1 MVPRGRSDRTINR
14 PGRLSALERAMT
26 EPEGPTAP
34 LPDRRT
40 AGERLAA
47 RLRPYQKED
56 PLVIALPR
64 GGVPVAYE
72 IATRLGAPLDILI
85 VRKIG
90 APGNPEY
97 GLGAVVEGGTR
108 FLDEARVRAVGHTV
122 RDLGPTIAR
131 EEAEVERRARE
142 YRTGRPTA
150 ELKDRTVIL
159 VDDGVATGGT
169 VLAALRALRARGP
182 RRIVVALGVAPPD
195 TVETLRAEVDDIV
208 VLLVPEQFF
217 AVGEWYRQFP
227 QVSDEEVR
235 RCLERSRAPPAVG
248 SPLTSAKTPAG

>member
-1 MVPRGRSDRTINR
+1 M
-14 PGRLSALERAMT
+14 
-26 EPEGPTAP
+26 P

-40 AGERLAA
+40 AGERLAE
-47 RLRPYQKED
+47 RLQRYRAQD
-56 PLVIALPR
+56 PVVVALPR

-72 IATRLGAPLDILI
+72 IAARLGAPLDILI

-142 YRTGRPTA
+142 YRAGKPATDLR
-150 ELKDRTVIL
+150 DRTVIL

-169 VLAALRALRARGP
+169 VLAALRALRKRSP
-182 RRIVVALGVAPPD
+182 RQVVVALGVAPPD
-195 TVETLRAEVDDIV
+195 TVEALRAEVDDIV

-227 QVSDEEVR
+227 QLSDEEVR
-235 RCLERSRAPPAVG
+235 RFLERSRAPPA
-248 SPLTSAKTPAG
+248 SPAR

>member
-1 MVPRGRSDRTINR
+1 MS
-14 PGRLSALERAMT
+14 
-26 EPEGPTAP
+26 EPEGSLRP

-40 AGERLAA
+40 AGKLLAERL
-47 RLRPYQKED
+47 RQYREERPVV
-56 PLVIALPR
+56 LALPR
-64 GGVPVAYE
+64 GGVPVGFE
-72 IATRLGAPLDILI
+72 IATRLGAPLDVLI

-108 FLDEARVRAVGHTV
+108 YLDEPRVRAIGHTV
-122 RDLGPTIAR
+122 RDLGPSIAR
-131 EEAEVERRARE
+131 ETAEVERRARE
-142 YRTGRPTA
+142 FREGRPPP
-150 ELKDRTVIL
+150 EIRDRTVIL

-195 TVETLRAEVDDIV
+195 TVEVLRREVDDLV
-208 VLLVPEQFF
+208 VLLAPRMFF
-217 AVGEWYRQFP
+217 AVGEWYHQFS

-235 RCLERSRAPPAVG
+235 ELLERSRGLSAT
-248 SPLTSAKTPAG
+248 SPS